1 MMPTFDFGNIL
12 RKMVGGLVTSL
23 ASPYAAALAGAL
35 AMDAIFVSLVGD
47 VKIPSWSAPSAVS
60 NAIESDL
67 LQLMLYCVNYDLIST
82 AIRHICE
89 FGASVCEL
97 LIHTVIGLGGAVVG
111 WGVYRVIRA
120 QIKDFMAG

>member
-12 RKMVGGLVTSL
+12 RKLVGGAVTAL

-35 AMDAIFVSLVGD
+35 AMDAIFVALVGD
-47 VKIPSWSAPSAVS
+47 IKIPSWSAPTAVS
-60 NAIESDL
+60 FESDL
-67 LQLMLYCVNYDLIST
+67 LQVLLYCVNYDLIAT
-82 AIRHICE
+82 AIRNICE

-97 LIHTVIGLGGAVVG
+97 LIHTVLGLGGAVVG
-111 WGVYRVIRA
+111 WGVYRVVRA

>member
-12 RKMVGGLVTSL
+12 RKLVGGAVTAL

-35 AMDAIFVSLVGD
+35 AMDAIFVSLVGN
-47 VKIPSWSAPSAVS
+47 VKIPSWNAPTAVS
-60 NAIESDL
+60 FQSDL
-67 LQLMLYCVNYDLIST
+67 LQVMLYCVNYDLIAN
-82 AIRHICE
+82 AIRYICD

-97 LIHTVIGLGGAVVG
+97 LIHTVLALGGAVVG
-111 WGVYRVIRA
+111 WGVYRVVRA